1 VRPSHLP
8 VAFFLIRA
16 RVRRNSPVLAG
27 DFSAVAGFQTKA
39 ENLQPTTTM
48 GDKNPKAKRKL
59 QAQHEL
65 QKRLKAEETQRH
77 QRQIYEMRHP
87 EESPNQEL

>member
-1 VRPSHLP
+1 
-8 VAFFLIRA
+8 
-16 RVRRNSPVLAG
+16 
-27 DFSAVAGFQTKA
+27 
-39 ENLQPTTTM
+39 M